1 MSCFLTPGFARSP
14 KAIRLASA
22 DQVGPEVSPLPSGTG
37 RTRLTKGKGEPSDQV
52 GPEVSPLPFVSRVR
66 PVPEADIVHN
76 PPGATKAMRFPS
88 GDQAVDSDASSN
100 S

>member
-22 DQVGPEVSPLPSGTG
+22 
-37 RTRLTKGKGEPSDQV
+37 DQV

-100 S
+100 SGLRSRRPPVPFGLTTQTPTWLPQHA